1 MKTFVLIEFARK
13 IRMRSTTSLKNQDEE
28 HNLIKKLGWGT

>member
-28 HNLIKKLGWGT
+28 HNLIKKLG